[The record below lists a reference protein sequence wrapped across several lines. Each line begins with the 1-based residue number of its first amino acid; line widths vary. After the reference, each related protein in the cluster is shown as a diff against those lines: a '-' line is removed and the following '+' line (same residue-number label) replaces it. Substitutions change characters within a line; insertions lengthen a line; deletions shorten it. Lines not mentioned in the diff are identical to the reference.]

1 MDIERFIS
9 AKTPFHQLTAEERRD
24 LAGRFVAED
33 VAQDSTQFA
42 IGGEDGA
49 FYLISEGAVE
59 LLGRDGQVL
68 NHIGAGDMFGYRAL
82 LYGESSISQARA
94 TKPTRVLRLDGAS
107 FTDLCVRHRPLRRFF
122 DAKRI
127 RVRREAA
134 GRSDSSSVSLMATPL
149 SDMLA
154 RKPITVPPETPI
166 RQAAQIMAEQNISSM
181 LVTEDER
188 LVGIVTDRDLRGKVV
203 AAGRSTDGPLSE
215 IMTPEP
221 VTLDGAT
228 YGFEAML
235 AMAKLHIHHLPVME
249 DGRLAGMITSTDLLE
264 RRSSSAVFVI
274 GDIYKRNS
282 AAELAEVSKQ
292 IPKVLTRL
300 QGASAS
306 AHSIGHVISSIGE
319 AITCRLL
326 ELAEEKLGPPPVPYA
341 FVVEGSMARHEQTAL
356 SDQDNGLLLSDE
368 FRPEEHDEY
377 FLAMAKFV
385 CDGLDACGY
394 EYCRGEIMAT
404 TPKWRQPLSVWKS
417 YFDRWIDQPEP
428 MALMHSSIFFD
439 MRAIYG
445 DVSLFDE
452 LNSHVLTKSAGNK
465 IFLSYMASNAMALRP
480 PLGLFGSFVLIR
492 GGEHHK
498 TLDLKH
504 NGVVPII
511 DLARIYAL
519 SGGVPA
525 VNTRARLEAAA
536 GGEVSRDGA
545 ADLREALE
553 FISTVRIAHQAN
565 AVRLGEPPDNFV
577 PPGQLSAFE
586 RSHLKD
592 AFALVRSM
600 QATLE
605 QRYQTG
611 RLR

>member
-1 MDIERFIS
+1 M
-9 AKTPFHQLTAEERRD
+9 
-24 LAGRFVAED
+24 
-33 VAQDSTQFA
+33 
-42 IGGEDGA
+42 
-49 FYLISEGAVE
+49 
-59 LLGRDGQVL
+59 
-68 NHIGAGDMFGYRAL
+68 
-82 LYGESSISQARA
+82 
-94 TKPTRVLRLDGAS
+94 
-107 FTDLCVRHRPLRRFF
+107 
-122 DAKRI
+122 
-127 RVRREAA
+127 
-134 GRSDSSSVSLMATPL
+134 
-149 SDMLA
+149 
-154 RKPITVPPETPI
+154 
-166 RQAAQIMAEQNISSM
+166 
-181 LVTEDER
+181 
-188 LVGIVTDRDLRGKVV
+188 
-203 AAGRSTDGPLSE
+203 
-215 IMTPEP
+215 
-221 VTLDGAT
+221 
-228 YGFEAML
+228 
-235 AMAKLHIHHLPVME
+235 
-249 DGRLAGMITSTDLLE
+249 
-264 RRSSSAVFVI
+264 
-274 GDIYKRNS
+274 
-282 AAELAEVSKQ
+282 
-292 IPKVLTRL
+292 
-300 QGASAS
+300 
-306 AHSIGHVISSIGE
+306 
-319 AITCRLL
+319 L
-326 ELAEEKLGPPPVPYA
+326 ELAEEQLGPPPVPYA
-341 FVVEGSMARHEQTAL
+341 FVVEGSMARNEQTAL

-377 FLAMAKFV
+377 FLALAKFV

-417 YFDRWIDQPEP
+417 YFDRWIDEPEP

-445 DVSLFDE
+445 ELSLFDE
-452 LNSHVLTKSAGNK
+452 LNGHVLRKSAENK
-465 IFLSYMASNAMALRP
+465 IFLSYMASNAMSLRP

-519 SGGVPA
+519 AGGVPA
-525 VNTRARLEAAA
+525 VNTRDRLEAAA
-536 GGEVSRDGA
+536 GGEVSREGA

-553 FISTVRIAHQAN
+553 FISTVRITHQAN
-565 AVRLGEPPDNFV
+565 AVRRGEPPDNFV

>member
-1 MDIERFIS
+1 
-9 AKTPFHQLTAEERRD
+9 
-24 LAGRFVAED
+24 
-33 VAQDSTQFA
+33 
-42 IGGEDGA
+42 
-49 FYLISEGAVE
+49 
-59 LLGRDGQVL
+59 
-68 NHIGAGDMFGYRAL
+68 
-82 LYGESSISQARA
+82 
-94 TKPTRVLRLDGAS
+94 
-107 FTDLCVRHRPLRRFF
+107 
-122 DAKRI
+122 
-127 RVRREAA
+127 
-134 GRSDSSSVSLMATPL
+134 
-149 SDMLA
+149 
-154 RKPITVPPETPI
+154 
-166 RQAAQIMAEQNISSM
+166 
-181 LVTEDER
+181 
-188 LVGIVTDRDLRGKVV
+188 
-203 AAGRSTDGPLSE
+203 
-215 IMTPEP
+215 
-221 VTLDGAT
+221 
-228 YGFEAML
+228 ML

-445 DVSLFDE
+445 DVSLFEE
-452 LNSHVLTKSAGNK
+452 LNKHVLAKSAGNK

-525 VNTRARLEAAA
+525 VNTRDRLEAAA

-565 AVRLGEPPDNFV
+565 AVRMGEPPDNFV

>member
-1 MDIERFIS
+1 MDIERF
-9 AKTPFHQLTAEERRD
+9 TTTVEPFHQLTEDERRELSD
-24 LAGRFVAED
+24 RFSVED
-33 VAQDSTQFA
+33 VAAGDTAFQ
-42 IGGEDGA
+42 IGGDDGA
-49 FYLISEGAVE
+49 FYVIVDGAVE
-59 LLGRDGQVL
+59 LLGRDGEVL

-82 LYGESSISQARA
+82 LYGDTSIAQARA
-94 TKPTRVLRLDGAS
+94 AESTNVLRLDGAT

-127 RVRREAA
+127 RARREAA

-154 RKPITVPPETPI
+154 RKPITLPPETPI
-166 RQAAQIMAEQNISSM
+166 RQAAEIMAEHNISSM
-181 LVTEDER
+181 LVTQDER
-188 LVGIVTDRDLRGKVV
+188 LVGFVTDRDLRGNVV
-203 AAGRSTDGPLSE
+203 AAGLSTEGPLAD
-215 IMTPEP
+215 IMTPDP
-221 VTLDGAT
+221 VTLEGTT

-249 DGRLAGMITSTDLLE
+249 EGRLAGMITSTDLLE

-274 GDIYKRNS
+274 GDIYKRS
-282 AAELAEVSKQ
+282 TAAELAEVSKQ

-326 ELAEEKLGPPPVPYA
+326 ELAEEQLGPPPVPYA
-341 FVVEGSMARHEQTAL
+341 FVVEGSMARYEQTAL

-377 FLAMAKFV
+377 FLALAKFV

-417 YFDRWIDQPEP
+417 YFDRWIDEPEP

-445 DVSLFDE
+445 LSLIHISE
-452 LNSHVLTKSAGNK
+452 PTRLNSTSRMPSSA
-465 IFLSYMASNAMALRP
+465 
-480 PLGLFGSFVLIR
+480 
-492 GGEHHK
+492 
-498 TLDLKH
+498 
-504 NGVVPII
+504 
-511 DLARIYAL
+511 
-519 SGGVPA
+519 
-525 VNTRARLEAAA
+525 
-536 GGEVSRDGA
+536 
-545 ADLREALE
+545 
-553 FISTVRIAHQAN
+553 
-565 AVRLGEPPDNFV
+565 
-577 PPGQLSAFE
+577 
-586 RSHLKD
+586 
-592 AFALVRSM
+592 
-600 QATLE
+600 
-605 QRYQTG
+605 
-611 RLR
+611 